1 MSRPF
6 TRIVGE
12 PRNRCAAAASESR
25 TSTRRT
31 VATTPASATTRLTS
45 SRAGSACGQ
54 PAKVRTST
62 SGSFIGAPHGN
73 DPSAAGEDAEV
84 DPESAEA
91 AGQGFEPQ
99 LPVPETGVLPL
110 DDPAR
115 VSGNCSRA
123 PCGPLD
129 RRDVRPRDDTAG

>member
-31 VATTPASATTRLTS
+31 VAATLVSATTRLTS

-54 PAKVRTST
+54 PAKVRTSM
-62 SGSFIGAPHGN
+62 SGSFIVGKR
-73 DPSAAGEDAEV
+73 AEV
-84 DPESAEA
+84 DPETAEA

-115 VSGNCSRA
+115 IGAIVAG
-123 PCGPLD
+123 
-129 RRDVRPRDDTAG
+129 VRPRGDTAGRAAARSQIGRAHV